1 MGPGGQVSK
10 RIPGKLAMCKQCGF
24 TSEDLAVCL
33 RCRRKMPDDVK
44 VSKIILIIANI
55 GLNKS

>member
-44 VSKIILIIANI
+44 VSKLILRKANPE
-55 GLNKS
+55 